1 MLKEILNKKQENH
14 KSSGKFPISSIGT
27 CLRTKYLELKGE
39 YKKKYSEQLL
49 RLFEIGNITH
59 RGIFKELIE
68 KGHGKKIEV
77 VGGEVNIRQN
87 KYFSGRIDIIVSD
100 GKKNYIVDVKSAS
113 EFTMDAVKKGK
124 CEENYKNQVLLYMY
138 FTGIHNGILLFVSK
152 VNGEV
157 EEVEVKYDEE
167 KAKELI
173 TEIENFFKN
182 YVNKNILPPKC
193 TKKISP
199 FGCDV
204 CYPKEDK
211 LKSN

>member
-14 KSSGKFPISSIGT
+14 KPSGKFSISSIGS

-39 YKKKYSEQLL
+39 HKKEYSEQLL
-49 RLFEIGNITH
+49 RLFDIGNIIH

-68 KGHGKKIEV
+68 KGHGKGIEV
-77 VGGEVNIRQN
+77 VGAEVNIRQN
-87 KYFSGRIDIIVSD
+87 KYFSGRVDIIISD
-100 GKKNYIVDVKSAS
+100 GEKNYIVDVKSAS
-113 EFTMDAVKKGK
+113 KFTMAAVRKGN

-138 FTGIHNGILLFVSK
+138 FTGIHNSILLFVSK
-152 VNGEV
+152 VDGEI
-157 EEVEVKYDEE
+157 EEVEVKYDER

-173 TEIENFFKN
+173 TEIESFFKN

-204 CYPKEDK
+204 CYPKEGK
-211 LKSN
+211 LK